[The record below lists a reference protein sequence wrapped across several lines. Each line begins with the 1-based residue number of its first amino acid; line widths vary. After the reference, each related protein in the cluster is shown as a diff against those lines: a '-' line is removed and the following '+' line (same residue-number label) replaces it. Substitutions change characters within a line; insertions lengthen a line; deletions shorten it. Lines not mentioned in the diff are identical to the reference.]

1 MFSSY
6 RAIFAAPGTIGFSG
20 AGLVARLPWAMTTLG
35 IVTMLSQARGEYG
48 LAGSVAATFAFA
60 NAVIA
65 PQLSRLVDRYG
76 QRRIAIPAMLLALVA
91 FAALILATRF
101 EAPVWT
107 LFLSA
112 ALVGFMPSFGAL
124 VRARWTEVYRGKPDL
139 RTAFAFES
147 VVDEVVY
154 IVGPILAIGLSVSL
168 FPEAGPLAAALL
180 LAVGGLAFT
189 AQRGSEPAIHD
200 EGERGRASAIELWPV
215 RVIAFV
221 MVAIGAIFG
230 TAEVATVAFAEA
242 QGQKAAASLVL
253 ASYASG
259 SLIVGLL
266 FGTLRPRISLVAQLQ
281 LAVGL
286 AMLTTLPLLIVGDL
300 VSLAFVLFLAGA
312 SVSPTIIVAMGLMEQ
327 AVPPARLTEGITWG
341 TTGIG
346 VGMALGSL
354 ASGWLID
361 LHGASSGFS
370 ISIGAGVAALA
381 IVVAGRRA
389 FAQEGARS
397 AAPVCEPA

>member
-1 MFSSY
+1 MFSPY
-6 RAIFAAPGTIGFSG
+6 RAIFAAPGALGFSG
-20 AGLVARLPWAMTTLG
+20 AAFVARLPWAMTTLG
-35 IVTMLSQARGEYG
+35 IVTMLSQSRGEYG

-60 NAVIA
+60 NALIA
-65 PQLSRLVDRYG
+65 PQLSRLVDRFG
-76 QRRIAIPAMLLALVA
+76 QRRIAVPSMLLALVA
-91 FAALILATRF
+91 FAALIVATRL

-124 VRARWTEVYRGKPDL
+124 VRARWTDIYRGQPDL

-147 VVDEVVY
+147 VVDEAVY
-154 IVGPILAIGLSVSL
+154 IVGPVLAIGLSVSL
-168 FPEAGPLAAALL
+168 FPEAGPLAAAVL
-180 LAVGGLAFT
+180 LAVGGAAFII
-189 AQRGSEPAIHD
+189 QRGTEPAVHD
-200 EGERGRASAIELWPV
+200 QGEQGASAIGLWPV
-215 RVIAFV
+215 RVIALV

-242 QGQKAAASLVL
+242 QGHKGAASLVL

-327 AVPPARLTEGITWG
+327 AVPPAKLTEGITWG

-354 ASGWLID
+354 GSGWVID
-361 LHGASSGFS
+361 LYGASSGFW

-389 FAQEGARS
+389 FAHEGERGSVVA
-397 AAPVCEPA
+397 CEPA